1 MARAES
7 LRIRSCPGGA
17 ILAVK
22 AVPNAS
28 RDRIS
33 GPLGD
38 ALKVTTAAP
47 PEKGKA
53 NAAIAR
59 ILAKALRVGRKDVE
73 IVAGESS
80 PIKEFRVAGLSAE
93 KLRARIEA
101 L

>member
-1 MARAES
+1 MGHAES
-7 LRIRSCPGGA
+7 IRIRSCPGGA

-28 RDRIS
+28 RDKVA
-33 GPLGD
+33 GPLGE

-53 NAAIAR
+53 NATIAR
-59 ILAKALRVGRKDVE
+59 ILARALQVGRKDVE
-73 IVAGESS
+73 IVAGQSS
-80 PIKEFRVAGLSAE
+80 AIKEFRIVGLDADE
-93 KLRARIEA
+93 LRRRIEQ

>member
-1 MARAES
+1 MSRAES

-28 RDRIS
+28 RDKVA
-33 GPLGD
+33 GQLGET
-38 ALKVTTAAP
+38 LKVTTASP

-59 ILAKALRVGRKDVE
+59 ILAKALRVGRKDV
-73 IVAGESS
+73 
-80 PIKEFRVAGLSAE
+80 
-93 KLRARIEA
+93 
-101 L
+101 